1 MGRRNNFLGNI
12 LGLPWDTKPDK
23 AKEIYM
29 QVYRATSVE
38 EYDQIID
45 QNYNEFK
52 WNPEAVRIF
61 LKIRDKR
68 DPYAEMGKLIQRRR
82 GVTCLAAV
90 AALYTN
96 SLICTYF
103 VMLLH
108 P

>member
-1 MGRRNNFLGNI
+1 MKRNNILSNI

-29 QVYRATSVE
+29 QVYRATTVE

-68 DPYAEMGKLIQRRR
+68 DPYAEVDRLIRNRR
-82 GVTCLAAV
+82 GTMCLVAV

-103 VMLLH
+103 VTLLH
-108 P
+108 L